1 MICPECGKENKEG
14 AKFCKNCGASLSDVQ
29 SNIHKEN
36 VEKVKS
42 DSGVASST
50 INSSSSGSSGGN
62 KNTLIIFAGA
72 VLLLNSPAE
81 NVSDTVVVNDS
92 SDSVNESTDDAKTSE
107 SSSSEGSTPKGST
120 STESMTFAEAEPY
133 LSGASATVIRNTF
146 DEADADGDGVLTGS
160 EINRFKYLA
169 DLTDRTADTSNS
181 EHVEAQDYGGTGDG
195 TTKTRYCTTHGRVT
209 TGEDLQC
216 PYCKAEGLDSRTVKG
231 STEYN

>member
-1 MICPECGKENKEG
+1 M
-14 AKFCKNCGASLSDVQ
+14 A
-29 SNIHKEN
+29 
-36 VEKVKS
+36 
-42 DSGVASST
+42 
-50 INSSSSGSSGGN
+50 
-62 KNTLIIFAGA
+62 IIAGA

-195 TTKTRYCTTHGRVT
+195 TTKTRYCTTHGRVAV
-209 TGEDLQC
+209 GSDNRC
-216 PYCKAEGLDSRTVKG
+216 PYCEAEGLDSRTVKG
-231 STEYN
+231 STEYI